1 MSNPERRREAVY
13 AAARLFNDK
22 GYVDTTMD
30 DIADAVGIA
39 KPTLYHYFANKH
51 EILFEIYEELMDIL
65 IGRQQQRI
73 ADGLSPEAQ
82 LLEAMADILELVE
95 THDGHGRLF
104 TEHFREM
111 PPDMQRVLKEK
122 KDQYESG
129 ISKFIKAA
137 VKNGTFRKVNVDL
150 ATLALFGMC
159 NWAYTWY
166 RKGGSMSTREIAEVF
181 WGYFF
186 QGVGSETSLAAAAKT
201 TPRKS

>member
-22 GYVDTTMD
+22 GYVDTTMGE
-30 DIADAVGIA
+30 IADAVGIA

-65 IGRQQQRI
+65 ISRQERRI
-73 ADGLSPEAQ
+73 ADGIEPVTQ
-82 LLEAMADILELVE
+82 LLEAMSDILELVE
-95 THDGHGRLF
+95 SHDGHGRLF

-111 PPDMQRVLKEK
+111 PPDMQHVLKEK
-122 KDQYESG
+122 KDLYESG
-129 ISKFIKAA
+129 ISRFIEAA
-137 VKNGTFRKVNVDL
+137 IEMGTFREVNVDL

-166 RKGGSMSTREIAEVF
+166 RKGGGSSTREIAEAF

-186 QGVGSETSLAAAAKT
+186 QGVGSETAISAAT
-201 TPRKS
+201 DGSD